1 MIAHV
6 VLFQPRGELSAVE
19 RGAVLDALAAAARGA
34 PTVRACRIGRRV
46 THGLPG
52 YEQTMR
58 QNFEYAAILE
68 FDDLDGLR
76 AYLRHPVHEGIGA
89 QFGSA
94 AAAALAYDYE
104 MVDLDTAAG
113 FVDR

>member
-6 VLFQPRGELSAVE
+6 VLFQPRDGLSASE

-58 QNFEYAAILE
+58 QNFEFAAILE
-68 FDDLDGLR
+68 FDDLEGLR
-76 AYLRHPVHEGIGA
+76 AYLRHPAHEGIGA

-94 AAAALAYDYE
+94 AASALAYDYE
-104 MVDLDTAAG
+104 MVSLDSAG
-113 FVDR
+113 RLVDR